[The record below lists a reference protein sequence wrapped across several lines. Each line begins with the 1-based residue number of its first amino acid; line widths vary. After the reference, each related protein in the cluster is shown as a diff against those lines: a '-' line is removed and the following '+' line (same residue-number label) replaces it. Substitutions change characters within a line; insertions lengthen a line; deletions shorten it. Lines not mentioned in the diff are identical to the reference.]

1 MDKAEAIKVLKE
13 IHETAI
19 FSVRIALE
27 TLHPELKESAD
38 EKVRKGLITAVS
50 EILKGNRLSNTDVTR
65 EEALAWL
72 EKQDPKKHQEEL
84 DAAYKTADKVQ
95 YHRGYKAAWEE
106 MGEQPPMQNGII
118 INGVEYEL
126 IEDREDDE
134 CERCALSDICH
145 DARKEVICNP
155 IFGDL
160 SISHRFEKRKLY

>member
-160 SISHRFEKRKLY
+160 SIRHRFEKRKL